1 MFGKRDSSKKTAI
14 YFTEAWVFNNSNA
27 GRSIIAAMARVGRSQ
42 MNQLVLDTQFIGD
55 LGSDKEKGILVSSL
69 LLMKTVSEKI
79 LNHLRLEVNEANLAE
94 MSHMIKGQ
102 CWMLDPYGRV
112 GKLNVHSLFEEM
124 TAALQTTEKQV
135 TLK

>member
-27 GRSIIAAMARVGRSQ
+27 GRSIIAAMARGRSQ

-69 LLMKTVSEKI
+69 LLMKTVSEK
-79 LNHLRLEVNEANLAE
+79 R
-94 MSHMIKGQ
+94 
-102 CWMLDPYGRV
+102 
-112 GKLNVHSLFEEM
+112 F
-124 TAALQTTEKQV
+124 
-135 TLK
+135 

>member
-55 LGSDKEKGILVSSL
+55 LGSDKEKILVSSL
-69 LLMKTVSEKI
+69 LLMKTVSEK
-79 LNHLRLEVNEANLAE
+79 R
-94 MSHMIKGQ
+94 
-102 CWMLDPYGRV
+102 
-112 GKLNVHSLFEEM
+112 F
-124 TAALQTTEKQV
+124 
-135 TLK
+135 

>member
-1 MFGKRDSSKKTAI
+1 
-14 YFTEAWVFNNSNA
+14 
-27 GRSIIAAMARVGRSQ
+27 MARVGRSQ

-55 LGSDKEKGILVSSL
+55 LGSDKEKGILVLSS

-79 LNHLRLEVNEANLAE
+79 LTHLRLEVNEANLSE

-124 TAALQTTEKQV
+124 TAALQTTEKTSHSQV
-135 TLK
+135 EEQDTLIMQ

>member
-1 MFGKRDSSKKTAI
+1 
-14 YFTEAWVFNNSNA
+14 
-27 GRSIIAAMARVGRSQ
+27 MARVGRSQ

-55 LGSDKEKGILVSSL
+55 LGSDKEKFWCRSL

-102 CWMLDPYGRV
+102 CWMLDPMDV
-112 GKLNVHSLFEEM
+112 
-124 TAALQTTEKQV
+124 
-135 TLK
+135 